1 MEKKKVG
8 VFSWYYAINRDAVFA
23 RLSENADF
31 DFTFFGGPP
40 PANIFVVESDHK
52 NYNFHPIRV
61 FNFPIPCTKNSITYR
76 TGVISALIRHQF
88 DVFLLT
94 NDILGIDIWICA
106 VLARIVSVPV
116 IIWGQGLS
124 RPPNRLRNMLRLSL
138 TKLAAAAIYYT
149 EGGKNYW
156 KNRGIPPEKLFVAY
170 NALDTDNQLL
180 MRESLTQD
188 DLDKFL
194 IAEKLSGKTLVTFL
208 GRLVSEKKPI
218 IFLEA
223 IQKASI
229 ISPNIFGII
238 IGDGPERHFLEDKS
252 EKMGISERVRFVG
265 AEYDEKILA
274 RYLMSSIA
282 VVLPA
287 FAGLAIQHAAVYGT
301 PLILGDLPNSHGP
314 EIEIIEHEKTGLMCT
329 DEDADAFALAI
340 LRLSTDHAFR
350 DLLSKNLMCEI
361 DAKYNVGKMAQGF
374 IDAVRYSLEAK
385 EVRGDHAG

>member
-1 MEKKKVG
+1 
-8 VFSWYYAINRDAVFA
+8 
-23 RLSENADF
+23 
-31 DFTFFGGPP
+31 
-40 PANIFVVESDHK
+40 
-52 NYNFHPIRV
+52 
-61 FNFPIPCTKNSITYR
+61 
-76 TGVISALIRHQF
+76 
-88 DVFLLT
+88 
-94 NDILGIDIWICA
+94 
-106 VLARIVSVPV
+106 
-116 IIWGQGLS
+116 
-124 RPPNRLRNMLRLSL
+124 MLRLSL